1 MTDPRSST
9 EKAANVS
16 ARDQLRKEIFAA
28 RPVGSL
34 TVDFFGGEIEIKQPS
49 LRAILDA
56 QSAAD
61 DKQGI
66 ASMLVRFCYVP
77 GTNERVFEDT
87 DMDTLLDMPFGP
99 EMVAVQEAISKLTGV
114 NLQQAKEELDKNPT

>member
-1 MTDPRSST
+1 MNTTKPDVNSQSS
-9 EKAANVS
+9 
-16 ARDQLRKEIFAA
+16 RDELRAKIFTSK
-28 RPVGSL
+28 PISSL
-34 TVDFFGGEIEIKQPS
+34 IVDFFGGKIELKQPT

-56 QSAAD
+56 QSED
-61 DKQGI
+61 SDQKGV

-99 EMVAVQEAISKLTGV
+99 EMIAVQEAISKLTGV
-114 NLQQAKEELDKNPT
+114 NVTQAKEELDKNPT